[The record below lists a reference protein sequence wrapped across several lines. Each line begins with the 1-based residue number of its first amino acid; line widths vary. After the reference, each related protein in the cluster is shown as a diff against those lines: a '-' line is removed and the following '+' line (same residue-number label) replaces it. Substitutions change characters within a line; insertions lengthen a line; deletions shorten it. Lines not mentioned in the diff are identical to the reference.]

1 MKEEKKEL
9 RDQIEKDMAKF
20 LKEGGQITHVPAGQ
34 GVLNHL
40 QKESYGLYQRRQNIV
55 NENIQSEVVK
65 K

>member
-1 MKEEKKEL
+1 
-9 RDQIEKDMAKF
+9 MAKF